1 MTLTLISLISMKRNL
16 FWWAILLMGQ
26 TILFSGCTSA
36 LWDKNTF
43 YHSYE
48 PARPANLQLFYSEEK
63 RDVLVQYD
71 EARDGAERVRHR
83 NYYADQ
89 NAERVNNHRR
99 PHFTSA
105 PGLQNMH
112 QIPITNAPAGAASSS
127 SFQGLYATSLGGADS
142 FTLYSKDELL
152 DSYILPRYAGR
163 SQRFKQ
169 VLLTPF
175 AVAIDCTVVGGMAT
189 LYFAP
194 LALSGLSGESL

>member
-1 MTLTLISLISMKRNL
+1 MKRNL
-16 FWWAILLMGQ
+16 LWRTILFVSQ
-26 TILFSGCTSA
+26 TILLSGCTSA

-48 PARPANLQLFYSEEK
+48 PARPANLRLFYSDEK

-83 NYYADQ
+83 NYYADR

-99 PHFTSA
+99 PHFTSV
-105 PGLQNMH
+105 PDQQNLH
-112 QIPITNAPAGAASSS
+112 QIPITNAPAGAAAEPPA

-175 AVAIDCTVVGGMAT
+175 AVAIDCTVFGGIAT
-189 LYFAP
+189 LYYAP
-194 LALSGLSGESL
+194 LALSSLSGKSL

>member
-1 MTLTLISLISMKRNL
+1 M
-16 FWWAILLMGQ
+16 LLASQ
-26 TILFSGCTSA
+26 TIFLNGCTSV
-36 LWDKNTF
+36 LWDPNTF
-43 YHSYE
+43 AHSYE
-48 PARPANLQLFYSEEK
+48 PAKPVNLRLFYSDRK
-63 RDVLVQYD
+63 RDVLVEYD
-71 EARDGAERVRHR
+71 EGRDGAAPIRQRR
-83 NYYADQ
+83 YYADQ
-89 NAERVNNHRR
+89 NAEQVNNHRR
-99 PHFTSA
+99 PHFTSV
-105 PGLQNMH
+105 PDQQNLH
-112 QIPITNAPAGAASSS
+112 QIPITNAPAGAAAEPPA

-194 LALSGLSGESL
+194 LALSGLSGKSL

>member
-1 MTLTLISLISMKRNL
+1 MKRNPL
-16 FWWAILLMGQ
+16 WWAILIAGQ
-26 TILFSGCTSA
+26 AILLNGCTSA

-43 YHSYE
+43 AHSYE
-48 PARPANLQLFYSEEK
+48 PAKPVNLRLFYSEEK

-71 EARDGAERVRHR
+71 EARDGAAPIRHR
-83 NYYADQ
+83 SYYADH

-99 PHFTSA
+99 PHFTSV
-105 PGLQNMH
+105 PDQQNLH
-112 QIPITNAPAGAASSS
+112 QIPITNGPAGAAAAVP
-127 SFQGLYATSLGGADS
+127 SFQSLYATSPGDGDS

-175 AVAIDCTVVGGMAT
+175 AAAIDCTVVGAMGAI
-189 LYFAP
+189 YWAP
-194 LALSGLSGESL
+194 YALAGLSGKSL